1 MTVAHP
7 VAAFIHAEGGWWFA
21 FTGAFL
27 LGSIWSL
34 LVVAYARR
42 AQLGEAIE
50 TGIVLAAFAF
60 LVGRIARGAWDRR
73 GKATWR

>member
-1 MTVAHP
+1 MEHP
-7 VAAFIHAEGGWWFA
+7 ILAFVHAEGGWWFA

-42 AQLGEAIE
+42 AQLGQAIE
-50 TGIVLAAFAF
+50 VGILIAAFAF
-60 LVGRIARGAWDRR
+60 LVGRLARSWYERLRR
-73 GKATWR
+73 VHA